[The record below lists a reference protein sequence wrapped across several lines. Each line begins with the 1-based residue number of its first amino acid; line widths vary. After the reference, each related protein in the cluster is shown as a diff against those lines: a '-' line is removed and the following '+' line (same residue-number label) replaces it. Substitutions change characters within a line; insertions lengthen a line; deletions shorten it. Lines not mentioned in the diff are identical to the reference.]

1 MISIHAIST
10 GKIQDL
16 PYSSKRPMRSALDK
30 TKISQTT
37 WLSSTGFTGDEQAYK
52 DHGGP
57 HKAVCGLVN
66 ITMHCIKMIYLHY
79 LLMRCLERI

>member
-1 MISIHAIST
+1 
-10 GKIQDL
+10 
-16 PYSSKRPMRSALDK
+16 MRSALDK

-52 DHGGP
+52 DHGP
-57 HKAVCGLVN
+57 HKAVCGFSKHNYALYQDDLPS
-66 ITMHCIKMIYLHY
+66 H

>member
-30 TKISQTT
+30 TKISTNNMVIFN
-37 WLSSTGFTGDEQAYK
+37 WF
-52 DHGGP
+52 HW
-57 HKAVCGLVN
+57 
-66 ITMHCIKMIYLHY
+66 
-79 LLMRCLERI
+79 

>member
-1 MISIHAIST
+1 MQGAFLEKVI
-10 GKIQDL
+10 
-16 PYSSKRPMRSALDK
+16 RSALDK

-57 HKAVCGLVN
+57 HKAVCGFGQHHPALYQDDLP
-66 ITMHCIKMIYLHY
+66 TLPTHAEY
-79 LLMRCLERI
+79 LERI

>member
-52 DHGGP
+52 DHGG
-57 HKAVCGLVN
+57 HIKQFVGLVN

>member
-16 PYSSKRPMRSALDK
+16 PYSSKRPIRSALDK

-52 DHGGP
+52 
-57 HKAVCGLVN
+57 
-66 ITMHCIKMIYLHY
+66 
-79 LLMRCLERI
+79 

>member
-37 WLSSTGFTGDEQAYK
+37 WLSSTGFTGD
-52 DHGGP
+52 
-57 HKAVCGLVN
+57 
-66 ITMHCIKMIYLHY
+66 
-79 LLMRCLERI
+79 

>member
-57 HKAVCGLVN
+57 FVGLVN